1 MVWPRQIGEQQE
13 ARVRHRYIRS
23 EVARLIPVDYRGY
36 LRGLSRLALVAVT
49 YWIAA
54 RLSLTLAL
62 VHGQVTP
69 IWPPT
74 GIALVA
80 ILVLGRSVWPAI
92 FVGALAVNLPIGPSP
107 LGAVLIASGNTLAPL
122 VAAELLKRVGFRL
135 ELDRLR
141 DAAAII
147 GLGALVSMSISASV
161 GTSVLVLSGTVS
173 PSDFWPTWAVW
184 WTGDAMGVLLVAP
197 FLLSLLPGSSGPALT
212 FRSGAVFAGLLGG
225 IALATWALFQTR
237 LNLEYL
243 VFPLI
248 MVAAWRYRLRGAAPA
263 ALMASGVAIWSAVHG
278 TGPFATGT
286 LAQKMITLQVF
297 NVCVALTSFVLAT
310 FVTTRER
317 QEEMTRLYAA
327 SKAAGEAK
335 SAFLNMAAHEL
346 RTPITVLAGYLSMM
360 GDGSLG
366 RAPDSWAVP
375 LQILKTKTGELN
387 RIMESLVKA
396 SQIDGKVTP
405 LKGQVIDLRNI
416 VEDAVARA
424 RPRADLLHA
433 DISTKLAIGVL
444 AVNADKEELGRVLD
458 NLINNSLS
466 YSAPPARLFID
477 VSRDS
482 ERAVVRV
489 KDDGV
494 GIPEDQRDQV
504 FARFYRGANPAV
516 AKVPGVGLGLYI
528 SRQLAE
534 HHRGSLVLESSTP
547 EEGTVFTLAIPLAG
561 SAAAGPR
568 EPAGD

>member
-1 MVWPRQIGEQQE
+1 M
-13 ARVRHRYIRS
+13 
-23 EVARLIPVDYRGY
+23 PVDYRGY
-36 LRGLSRLALVAVT
+36 LRALLRLALVAVT

-92 FVGALAVNLPIGPSP
+92 FAGALAVNLPIGPSP
-107 LGAVLIASGNTLAPL
+107 LGAVLIATGNTLAPL
-122 VAAELLKRVGFRL
+122 VAAELLRRVGFRL
-135 ELDRLR
+135 QLDRLR

-147 GLGALVSMSISASV
+147 SLGALVSMSISASL

-225 IALATWALFQTR
+225 IALATWALFQTP
-237 LNLEYL
+237 LHLEYL

-327 SKAAGEAK
+327 SKAASEAK

-366 RAPDSWAVP
+366 NAPDSWAVP
-375 LQILKTKTGELN
+375 LQILKTKTGEMN

-396 SQIDGKVTP
+396 SQIDAKVTP
-405 LKGQVIDLRNI
+405 LKGQVIDLRNV
-416 VEDAVARA
+416 VEDAVVRA

-444 AVNADKEELGRVLD
+444 PVNADKEELGRVLD

-482 ERAVVRV
+482 ERALVRV

-494 GIPEDQRDQV
+494 GIPEDQREQV

-534 HHRGSLVLESSTP
+534 HHSGSLVLESSTP
-547 EEGTVFTLAIPLAG
+547 EEGTVFTLAIPLVG
-561 SAAAGPR
+561 SVAAGPP
-568 EPAGD
+568 EPAGG

>member
-1 MVWPRQIGEQQE
+1 V
-13 ARVRHRYIRS
+13 
-23 EVARLIPVDYRGY
+23 VARLFTVDYRSY
-36 LRGLSRLALVAVT
+36 LRAFLRLALVAVT

-80 ILVLGRSVWPAI
+80 VLVLGRWVWPAI
-92 FVGALAVNLPIGPSP
+92 FAGALAVNLPIGPSP
-107 LGAVLIASGNTLAPL
+107 LGAAFIATGNTLAPL
-122 VAAELLKRVGFRL
+122 VAAELLRPVGFRL

-161 GTSVLVLSGTVS
+161 GTSVLVRSGTVP

-212 FRSGAVFAGLLGG
+212 LRSGAWFAALLGG
-225 IALATWALFQTR
+225 IALVTWALFQNR
-237 LNLEYL
+237 LHLEYL

-263 ALMASGVAIWSAVHG
+263 ALMASGVAVWSAVHG
-278 TGPFATGT
+278 TGPFASGT
-286 LAQKMITLQVF
+286 LVEKMITLQVF
-297 NVCVALTSFVLAT
+297 NICVALTSFVLAT
-310 FVTTRER
+310 FVGTRER

-327 SKAAGEAK
+327 SNAASEAK
-335 SAFLNMAAHEL
+335 SAFLNVAAHEL
-346 RTPITVLAGYLSMM
+346 RTPITVLSGYLSMM
-360 GDGSLG
+360 DDGSLG
-366 RAPDSWAVP
+366 RAPDAWAVP
-375 LQILKTKTGELN
+375 LQILKTKTGELT
-387 RIMESLVKA
+387 RIMETLVKA
-396 SQIDGKVTP
+396 SQIDANVTP
-405 LKGQVIDLRNI
+405 LKGQVIDLRNL

-433 DISTKLAIGVL
+433 DISTKLAIGAL
-444 AVNADKEELGRVLD
+444 PVNADKEELGRVLD

-482 ERAVVRV
+482 EWALVRV

-494 GIPEDQRDQV
+494 GIPEDQREQLFD
-504 FARFYRGANPAV
+504 RFYRGANPAV

-534 HHRGSLVLESSTP
+534 HHSGSLVLESSTP
-547 EEGTVFTLAIPLAG
+547 EEGTVFTLAIPLVGSTAG
-561 SAAAGPR
+561 GPP
-568 EPAGD
+568 EPVGD

>member
-1 MVWPRQIGEQQE
+1 MT
-13 ARVRHRYIRS
+13 
-23 EVARLIPVDYRGY
+23 VDYRGF
-36 LRGLSRLALVAVT
+36 LRALLRLALVAAT

-80 ILVLGRSVWPAI
+80 ILVLGRWVWPAI
-92 FVGALAVNLPIGPSP
+92 FAGALAVNLPIGPSP
-107 LGAVLIASGNTLAPL
+107 LGAAVIATGNTIAPL
-122 VAAELLKRVGFRL
+122 VAAELLTRVGFRV

-147 GLGALVSMSISASV
+147 GLGALASMSISATT

-212 FRSGAVFAGLLGG
+212 LRSGAVFAGLLAG
-225 IALATWALFQTR
+225 IALATWALFQTP
-237 LNLEYL
+237 LHLEYL

-310 FVTTRER
+310 FVATRER

-327 SKAAGEAK
+327 SNAASDAK
-335 SAFLNMAAHEL
+335 SGFLNIAAHEL

-360 GDGSLG
+360 DDGSLG

-387 RIMESLVKA
+387 RIMETLVKA
-396 SQIDGKVTP
+396 SQIDANVTP
-405 LKGQVIDLRNI
+405 LKGQVIDLRNV

-433 DISTKLAIGVL
+433 DISTKLAIGAL
-444 AVNADKEELGRVLD
+444 PVNADKEELGRVLD

-477 VSRDS
+477 VSRDA
-482 ERAVVRV
+482 ERALVRV

-494 GIPEDQRDQV
+494 GIPEDQREQV
-504 FARFYRGANPAV
+504 FDRFYRGASPAV

-534 HHRGSLVLESSTP
+534 HHSGSLVLESSTP

-568 EPAGD
+568 EPARD

>member
-1 MVWPRQIGEQQE
+1 M
-13 ARVRHRYIRS
+13 
-23 EVARLIPVDYRGY
+23 PVDYRGY
-36 LRGLSRLALVAVT
+36 LRALLRLALVAVT

-92 FVGALAVNLPIGPSP
+92 FAGALAVNLPIGPSP
-107 LGAVLIASGNTLAPL
+107 LGAVFIATGNTLAPL
-122 VAAELLKRVGFRL
+122 VTTELLRRVDFRL

-147 GLGALVSMSISASV
+147 GLGALVSMSISASL

-225 IALATWALFQTR
+225 IALATWALFQTP
-237 LNLEYL
+237 LHLEYL

-327 SKAAGEAK
+327 SKAASEAK

-366 RAPDSWAVP
+366 NAPDSWAVP
-375 LQILKTKTGELN
+375 LQILKTKTGEMN

-396 SQIDGKVTP
+396 SQIDAKVTP
-405 LKGQVIDLRNI
+405 LKGQVIDLRNV
-416 VEDAVARA
+416 VEDAVVRA

-444 AVNADKEELGRVLD
+444 PVNADKEELGRVLD

-482 ERAVVRV
+482 ERALVRV

-494 GIPEDQRDQV
+494 GIPEDQREQV

-534 HHRGSLVLESSTP
+534 HHSGSLVLESSTP
-547 EEGTVFTLAIPLAG
+547 EEGTVFTLAIPLVG
-561 SAAAGPR
+561 SVAAGPP
-568 EPAGD
+568 EPAGG

>member
-1 MVWPRQIGEQQE
+1 M
-13 ARVRHRYIRS
+13 
-23 EVARLIPVDYRGY
+23 ARLATVGYRRY
-36 LRGLSRLALVAVT
+36 LPALLRLALVAVT
-49 YWIAA
+49 YWVAA

-80 ILVLGRSVWPAI
+80 ILVLGRWVWPAV
-92 FVGALAVNLPIGPSP
+92 FAGALAVNLPIGPSP
-107 LGAVLIASGNTLAPL
+107 LGAVLIAIGNTLAPL
-122 VAAELLKRVGFRL
+122 VAAELLRRVGFRL

-197 FLLSLLPGSSGPALT
+197 FLLSLLPGSSGPVLT

-237 LNLEYL
+237 LHLEYL

-248 MVAAWRYRLRGAAPA
+248 IVAAWRYRLRGAAPA

-327 SKAAGEAK
+327 SNAASQAK

-360 GDGSLG
+360 DDGSLG

-396 SQIDGKVTP
+396 SQIDANVTP
-405 LKGQVIDLRNI
+405 LKGQVIDLRTV

-433 DISTKLAIGVL
+433 DISTKLAIGAL
-444 AVNADKEELGRVLD
+444 PVNADKEELGRVLD

-482 ERAVVRV
+482 ERALVRV

-494 GIPEDQRDQV
+494 GIPEDQREQV
-504 FARFYRGANPAV
+504 FSRFYRGASPAV

-534 HHRGSLVLESSTP
+534 HHSGSLVLESSTP

-561 SAAAGPR
+561 SAGAGPT

>member
-1 MVWPRQIGEQQE
+1 M
-13 ARVRHRYIRS
+13 
-23 EVARLIPVDYRGY
+23 PVDYRGS
-36 LRGLSRLALVAVT
+36 LRALLKLALVAVT

-80 ILVLGRSVWPAI
+80 ILVLGRWVWPAI
-92 FVGALAVNLPIGPSP
+92 FAGALAVNLPIGPSP
-107 LGAVLIASGNTLAPL
+107 LGAVFIATGNTLAPL
-122 VAAELLKRVGFRL
+122 VAAELLRRVGFRL

-147 GLGALVSMSISASV
+147 GLGALLSMSISASI

-173 PSDFWPTWAVW
+173 PTDFWPTWAVW

-225 IALATWALFQTR
+225 IGLATWALFQTP
-237 LNLEYL
+237 LHLEYL

-297 NVCVALTSFVLAT
+297 NVCVSLTSFVLAT
-310 FVTTRER
+310 FVATRER

-327 SKAAGEAK
+327 SNAASGAK

-360 GDGSLG
+360 DDGSLG

-375 LQILKTKTGELN
+375 LQILKTKTSELN
-387 RIMESLVKA
+387 RVMESLVKA
-396 SQIDGKVTP
+396 SQIDANVTP
-405 LKGQVIDLRNI
+405 LKGQVIDLRNV

-433 DISTKLAIGVL
+433 DISTKLAIGAL
-444 AVNADKEELGRVLD
+444 PVNADKEELGRVLD

-482 ERAVVRV
+482 ERALVRV

-494 GIPEDQRDQV
+494 GIPEDQREQV
-504 FARFYRGANPAV
+504 FSRFYRGASPAV

-534 HHRGSLVLESSTP
+534 HHSGSLVLESSTP
-547 EEGTVFTLAIPLAG
+547 EEGTVFMLAIPLAG
-561 SAAAGPR
+561 SAGAGPP
-568 EPAGD
+568 EPTGD

>member
-1 MVWPRQIGEQQE
+1 
-13 ARVRHRYIRS
+13 
-23 EVARLIPVDYRGY
+23 VARLATVDYRGY
-36 LRGLSRLALVAVT
+36 LQAFLRLALVAIT

-80 ILVLGRSVWPAI
+80 ILVLGRWVWPAV

-107 LGAVLIASGNTLAPL
+107 LGAVLIAIGNTLAPL
-122 VAAELLKRVGFRL
+122 VAAGLLRRVGFRL

-147 GLGALVSMSISASV
+147 GLGALVSMSISASI
-161 GTSVLVLSGTVS
+161 GTAVLVLSGTVS
-173 PSDFWPTWAVW
+173 RSDFWPTWAVW

-237 LNLEYL
+237 LHLEYL

-248 MVAAWRYRLRGAAPA
+248 IVAAWRYRLRGAAPA

-327 SKAAGEAK
+327 SNAASQAK

-360 GDGSLG
+360 DDGSLG

-396 SQIDGKVTP
+396 SQIDVNVMP
-405 LKGQVIDLRNI
+405 LKGEVIDLRNV
-416 VEDAVARA
+416 VEEAVARA

-433 DISTKLAIGVL
+433 DISTKLAIGAL
-444 AVNADKEELGRVLD
+444 PVNADKEELGRVLD

-482 ERAVVRV
+482 ERALVRV

-494 GIPEDQRDQV
+494 GIPEDQREQV
-504 FARFYRGANPAV
+504 FSRFYRGASPAV

-534 HHRGSLVLESSTP
+534 HHSGSLVLESSTP
-547 EEGTVFTLAIPLAG
+547 EEGTVFTLAIPLAS
-561 SAAAGPR
+561 SAAAGPP

>member
-1 MVWPRQIGEQQE
+1 
-13 ARVRHRYIRS
+13 
-23 EVARLIPVDYRGY
+23 
-36 LRGLSRLALVAVT
+36 
-49 YWIAA
+49 
-54 RLSLTLAL
+54 
-62 VHGQVTP
+62 
-69 IWPPT
+69 
-74 GIALVA
+74 
-80 ILVLGRSVWPAI
+80 
-92 FVGALAVNLPIGPSP
+92 
-107 LGAVLIASGNTLAPL
+107 
-122 VAAELLKRVGFRL
+122 
-135 ELDRLR
+135 
-141 DAAAII
+141 
-147 GLGALVSMSISASV
+147 
-161 GTSVLVLSGTVS
+161 
-173 PSDFWPTWAVW
+173 
-184 WTGDAMGVLLVAP
+184 MGVLLVAP

-212 FRSGAVFAGLLGG
+212 KRTGAVFAGLLGG
-225 IALATWALFQTR
+225 IALATWALFQTP
-237 LNLEYL
+237 LHLEYL

-327 SKAAGEAK
+327 SNAASEAK
-335 SAFLNMAAHEL
+335 SAFLNIAAHEL

-360 GDGSLG
+360 DDGALG
-366 RAPDSWAVP
+366 AAPDSWAVP
-375 LQILKTKTGELN
+375 LQILKTKTGELT
-387 RIMESLVKA
+387 RIMETLVKA
-396 SQIDGKVTP
+396 SQIDANVTP
-405 LKGQVIDLRNI
+405 LKGQVIDLRNV
-416 VEDAVARA
+416 VEEAVARA

-433 DISTKLAIGVL
+433 DISTKLAVGAL
-444 AVNADKEELGRVLD
+444 PVNADKEELGRVLD

-482 ERAVVRV
+482 ERALVRV

-494 GIPEDQRDQV
+494 GIPEDQREQV
-504 FARFYRGANPAV
+504 FDRFYRGASSAV

-534 HHRGSLVLESSTP
+534 HHSGSLVLESSTP

-561 SAAAGPR
+561 SAAAGPPQ
-568 EPAGD
+568 PAGD

>member
-1 MVWPRQIGEQQE
+1 M
-13 ARVRHRYIRS
+13 
-23 EVARLIPVDYRGY
+23 PVDYRGS
-36 LRGLSRLALVAVT
+36 LRALLKLALVAVT

-80 ILVLGRSVWPAI
+80 ILVLGRWVWPAI
-92 FVGALAVNLPIGPSP
+92 FAGALAVNLPIGPSP
-107 LGAVLIASGNTLAPL
+107 LGAVFIATGNTLAPL
-122 VAAELLKRVGFRL
+122 VAAELLRRVGFRL

-147 GLGALVSMSISASV
+147 GLGALLSMSISASI

-173 PSDFWPTWAVW
+173 PTDFWPTWAVW

-225 IALATWALFQTR
+225 IGLATWALFQTP
-237 LNLEYL
+237 LHLEYL

-297 NVCVALTSFVLAT
+297 NVCVSLTSFVLAT
-310 FVTTRER
+310 FVATRER

-327 SKAAGEAK
+327 SNAASGAK

-360 GDGSLG
+360 DDGSLG

-375 LQILKTKTGELN
+375 LQILKTKTSELN
-387 RIMESLVKA
+387 RVMESLVKA
-396 SQIDGKVTP
+396 SQIDANVTP
-405 LKGQVIDLRNI
+405 LKGQVIDLRNV

-433 DISTKLAIGVL
+433 DISTKLAIGAL
-444 AVNADKEELGRVLD
+444 PVNADKEELGRVLD

-482 ERAVVRV
+482 ERALVRV

-494 GIPEDQRDQV
+494 GIPEDQREQV
-504 FARFYRGANPAV
+504 FSRFYRGASPAV

-534 HHRGSLVLESSTP
+534 HHSGSLVLESSTP

-561 SAAAGPR
+561 SAGAGPP
-568 EPAGD
+568 EPTGD

>member
-1 MVWPRQIGEQQE
+1 MT
-13 ARVRHRYIRS
+13 
-23 EVARLIPVDYRGY
+23 VDYRGY
-36 LRGLSRLALVAVT
+36 LQALLRLALVAVT

-80 ILVLGRSVWPAI
+80 ILVLGRWVWPAI
-92 FVGALAVNLPIGPSP
+92 FAGALAVNLPIGPSP
-107 LGAVLIASGNTLAPL
+107 LGAVFIAAGNTLAPL
-122 VAAELLKRVGFRL
+122 VAAELLRRVGFRL

-147 GLGALVSMSISASV
+147 GLGALVSMSISASI

-173 PSDFWPTWAVW
+173 RSDFWPTWAVW

-225 IALATWALFQTR
+225 IALATWALFQTP
-237 LNLEYL
+237 LHLEYL
-243 VFPLI
+243 AFPLI

-310 FVTTRER
+310 FVATRER

-327 SKAAGEAK
+327 SNAAGEAK

-360 GDGSLG
+360 DEGSLG

-375 LQILKTKTGELN
+375 LQILKTKTSELN
-387 RIMESLVKA
+387 RIMETLVKA
-396 SQIDGKVTP
+396 S
-405 LKGQVIDLRNI
+405 LIDLRNV

-433 DISTKLAIGVL
+433 DISTKLAIGAL
-444 AVNADKEELGRVLD
+444 PVNADKEELGRVLD

-482 ERAVVRV
+482 ERALVRV

-494 GIPEDQRDQV
+494 GIPEAQRDQV

-534 HHRGSLVLESSTP
+534 HHSGSLVLESSTP
-547 EEGTVFTLAIPLAG
+547 EEGTVFTLAIPLVG
-561 SAAAGPR
+561 SAAAGAP

>member
-1 MVWPRQIGEQQE
+1 MT
-13 ARVRHRYIRS
+13 
-23 EVARLIPVDYRGY
+23 VDYRGY
-36 LRGLSRLALVAVT
+36 LPALLRLALVAVT
-49 YWIAA
+49 YWVAA

-80 ILVLGRSVWPAI
+80 ILVLGRWVWPAV
-92 FVGALAVNLPIGPSP
+92 FAGALAVNLPIGPSP

-122 VAAELLKRVGFRL
+122 VAAELLRRVGFRL

-173 PSDFWPTWAVW
+173 TSDFWPTWAVW

-212 FRSGAVFAGLLGG
+212 LRSGAVFAGLLGG
-225 IALATWALFQTR
+225 IGLATWALFQTP
-237 LNLEYL
+237 LHLEYL

-327 SKAAGEAK
+327 SNAASEAK

-360 GDGSLG
+360 DDGSLG
-366 RAPDSWAVP
+366 SAPHSWAVP

-396 SQIDGKVTP
+396 SQMGAKVTP
-405 LKGQVIDLRNI
+405 LKGQVIDLRNV
-416 VEDAVARA
+416 VEDAVVRA

-433 DISTKLAIGVL
+433 DISTKLAIGAL
-444 AVNADKEELGRVLD
+444 PVNADKEELGRVLD

-482 ERAVVRV
+482 ERALVRV

-494 GIPEDQRDQV
+494 GIPEDQREQV

-534 HHRGSLVLESSTP
+534 HHSGSLVLESSTP

-561 SAAAGPR
+561 SAAAGPP

>member
-1 MVWPRQIGEQQE
+1 MT
-13 ARVRHRYIRS
+13 
-23 EVARLIPVDYRGY
+23 VDYRGF
-36 LRGLSRLALVAVT
+36 LRALLRLALVAAT

-92 FVGALAVNLPIGPSP
+92 FAGALAVNLPIGPSP
-107 LGAVLIASGNTLAPL
+107 LGAAVIATGNTIAPL
-122 VAAELLKRVGFRL
+122 VAAELLTRVGFRV

-141 DAAAII
+141 DAVAII
-147 GLGALVSMSISASV
+147 GLGALASMSISATT

-212 FRSGAVFAGLLGG
+212 LRSGAVFAGLLGG
-225 IALATWALFQTR
+225 IALATWALFQTP
-237 LNLEYL
+237 LHLEYL

-310 FVTTRER
+310 FVATRER
-317 QEEMTRLYAA
+317 QEEMTRLFAA
-327 SKAAGEAK
+327 SNAASDAK
-335 SAFLNMAAHEL
+335 SGFLNIAAHEL

-360 GDGSLG
+360 DDGSLG

-387 RIMESLVKA
+387 RIMETLVKA
-396 SQIDGKVTP
+396 SQIDANVTP
-405 LKGQVIDLRNI
+405 LKGQVIDLRNV

-433 DISTKLAIGVL
+433 DISTKLAIGAL
-444 AVNADKEELGRVLD
+444 PVNADKDELGRVLD

-477 VSRDS
+477 VSRDA
-482 ERAVVRV
+482 ERALVRV

-494 GIPEDQRDQV
+494 GIPEDQREQV
-504 FARFYRGANPAV
+504 FDRFYRGASPAV

-534 HHRGSLVLESSTP
+534 HHSGSLVLESSTP

-568 EPAGD
+568 EPARD

>member
-1 MVWPRQIGEQQE
+1 M
-13 ARVRHRYIRS
+13 
-23 EVARLIPVDYRGY
+23 DYRGY